1 MQRKQK
7 YIPEV
12 KYRFW
17 LDRAINRLNY
27 FTKQGRMG
35 YMYTYNSE
43 KHLLLLTRIAVD
55 DIKLTF
61 CYVIDN
67 EKKEIVAKFYNKGY
81 KTSLIIKKIKKAI
94 EYND

>member
-1 MQRKQK
+1 MRNQR

-12 KYRFW
+12 RYRFW
-17 LDRAINRLNY
+17 LDRDIKKLNY
-27 FTKQGRMG
+27 FTKSGRMG

-67 EKKEIVAKFYNKGY
+67 EKQEIVAKFYNKGY
-81 KTSLIIKKIKKAI
+81 RTRLIINKIKKAI
-94 EYND
+94 NYTND